1 MRDYSIENF
10 KHIAE
15 VEELQK
21 SIQAERKQALTQR
34 RKIKK
39 LKLEIMNAQVKL
51 EEAIKRLDEQL
62 AKLGDLHSQFNQHIQ
77 ADGKS

>member
-1 MRDYSIENF
+1 MKDYSIENF
-10 KHIAE
+10 KHVAE

-39 LKLEIMNAQVKL
+39 LKLEIIESEVAQ

-62 AKLGDLHSQFNQHIQ
+62 AKLGNLHSKFNQRIQ

>member
-39 LKLEIMNAQVKL
+39 LKLEIIESEIAQ
-51 EEAIKRLDEQL
+51 EELIKRLDDQL
-62 AKLGDLHSQFNQHIQ
+62 AKLSDLHSQFNQHIQ

>member
-39 LKLEIMNAQVKL
+39 LKLEIIESEVAQ

-62 AKLGDLHSQFNQHIQ
+62 AKLGNLYSQFNQRIQ

>member
-15 VEELQK
+15 VEELQE

-34 RKIKK
+34 KKIKK
-39 LKLEIMNAQVKL
+39 LKLEIIESELAQ
-51 EEAIKRLDEQL
+51 EEAIKRLDERL
-62 AKLGDLHSQFNQHIQ
+62 AKLGNLHSQFNQLIQ

>member
-1 MRDYSIENF
+1 MKDYSIENF

-39 LKLEIMNAQVKL
+39 LKLEIIESEVAQ

-62 AKLGDLHSQFNQHIQ
+62 AKLGNLYSQFNQRIQ

>member
-1 MRDYSIENF
+1 MKDYSIENF

-21 SIQAERKQALTQR
+21 NIQVERKQALTQR

-39 LKLEIMNAQVKL
+39 LKT
-51 EEAIKRLDEQL
+51 
-62 AKLGDLHSQFNQHIQ
+62 
-77 ADGKS
+77 

>member
-39 LKLEIMNAQVKL
+39 LKLEIIESEVAQ

-62 AKLGDLHSQFNQHIQ
+62 AKLGNLHSQFNQRIR
-77 ADGKS
+77 AGGKS